1 MSFFLTFDNQKIL
14 KIIKFTHQNLKK
26 LKRKIPTFVFG
37 LSIGLLVGIGFF
49 VLKINDLFNKLK
61 ESASEKITVIE
72 KTVDTTDEDE
82 KTKNKNRFKINFKK
96 STKINYSEVDSL
108 IKEDSGINIASD
120 ELLTV
125 KNIKIIQIGEFIP
138 SKDSSDIQKTR
149 LDGTKSDLYFVEF
162 WKTPLNSKGYR
173 FTKNK
178 IMLYGFDDFSNLTL
192 YEIDHSFYIKSSDQ
206 VYKLLYSSEF
216 KQLDRVL
223 DSELL
228 AKIN

>member
-1 MSFFLTFDNQKIL
+1 M
-14 KIIKFTHQNLKK
+14 
-26 LKRKIPTFVFG
+26 KRKIPTFVFG

-72 KTVDTTDEDE
+72 KTVETTDEDE

-149 LDGTKSDLYFVEF
+149 LDNTNSELYFVEF

-192 YEIDHSFYIKSSDQ
+192 YEIDNSFYIKSSDQ

>member
-1 MSFFLTFDNQKIL
+1 M
-14 KIIKFTHQNLKK
+14 
-26 LKRKIPTFVFG
+26 KRKIPTFVFG

-49 VLKINDLFNKLK
+49 VLKVNDLFNKLK

-82 KTKNKNRFKINFKK
+82 KTKNNNRFKINFKK

-149 LDGTKSDLYFVEF
+149 LDNTNSELYFVEF

-192 YEIDHSFYIKSSDQ
+192 YEIDNSFYIKSSDQ

>member
-1 MSFFLTFDNQKIL
+1 M
-14 KIIKFTHQNLKK
+14 
-26 LKRKIPTFVFG
+26 KRKIPTFVFG

-149 LDGTKSDLYFVEF
+149 LDDTNSDLYFVEF

>member
-1 MSFFLTFDNQKIL
+1 M
-14 KIIKFTHQNLKK
+14 
-26 LKRKIPTFVFG
+26 KRKIPTFVFG

-125 KNIKIIQIGEFIP
+125 KNIKIIQIGEFIT

-149 LDGTKSDLYFVEF
+149 LDDTNSDLYFVEF

>member
-1 MSFFLTFDNQKIL
+1 M
-14 KIIKFTHQNLKK
+14 
-26 LKRKIPTFVFG
+26 KRKIPTFVFG

-72 KTVDTTDEDE
+72 KTVNTTDEDE
-82 KTKNKNRFKINFKK
+82 KTKNNNRFKINFKK

-138 SKDSSDIQKTR
+138 SKDSSDLQKTR
-149 LDGTKSDLYFVEF
+149 LDDTNSDLYFVEF

-192 YEIDHSFYIKSSDQ
+192 YEIDNSFYIKSSDQ

>member
-1 MSFFLTFDNQKIL
+1 
-14 KIIKFTHQNLKK
+14 

-61 ESASEKITVIE
+61 ESASGKITVIE
-72 KTVDTTDEDE
+72 KTINTTDEDE
-82 KTKNKNRFKINFKK
+82 KTKNNNRFKINFKK

-149 LDGTKSDLYFVEF
+149 LDDTNSDLYFVEF

>member
-1 MSFFLTFDNQKIL
+1 MSFFLTFDNQKIF

-49 VLKINDLFNKLK
+49 VLKVNDLFNKLK

-96 STKINYSEVDSL
+96 STKINYTEVDSL

-149 LDGTKSDLYFVEF
+149 LDDTNSDLYFVEF

>member
-82 KTKNKNRFKINFKK
+82 KTKNNNRFKINFKK

-149 LDGTKSDLYFVEF
+149 IDDTNSDLYFVEF

>member
-1 MSFFLTFDNQKIL
+1 M
-14 KIIKFTHQNLKK
+14 
-26 LKRKIPTFVFG
+26 KRKIPTFVFG

-72 KTVDTTDEDE
+72 KTVNTTDEDE
-82 KTKNKNRFKINFKK
+82 KTKNNNRFKINLKK

-149 LDGTKSDLYFVEF
+149 LDDINSDLYFVEF

>member
-1 MSFFLTFDNQKIL
+1 
-14 KIIKFTHQNLKK
+14 

-61 ESASEKITVIE
+61 ESASGKITVIE
-72 KTVDTTDEDE
+72 KTVNTTDEDE
-82 KTKNKNRFKINFKK
+82 KTKNNNRFKINFKK

-138 SKDSSDIQKTR
+138 SRDSSDIQKTK
-149 LDGTKSDLYFVEF
+149 LDDTNSDLYFVEF

>member
-37 LSIGLLVGIGFF
+37 LSIGLLIGIGFF

-72 KTVDTTDEDE
+72 KTVNTTDEDE
-82 KTKNKNRFKINFKK
+82 KTKNNNRFKINFKK

-149 LDGTKSDLYFVEF
+149 IDDTNSDLYFVEF

>member
-14 KIIKFTHQNLKK
+14 KIIKFTHQNLKN

-72 KTVDTTDEDE
+72 KTVNTTDEDE
-82 KTKNKNRFKINFKK
+82 KTKNNNRFKINFKK

-149 LDGTKSDLYFVEF
+149 IDDTNTDLYFVEF

>member
-14 KIIKFTHQNLKK
+14 KIIKFTHQNLKN

-72 KTVDTTDEDE
+72 KTVNTTDEDE
-82 KTKNKNRFKINFKK
+82 KTKNNNRFKINFKK

-149 LDGTKSDLYFVEF
+149 IDDTNSDLYFVEF

>member
-72 KTVDTTDEDE
+72 KTVNTTDEDE

-149 LDGTKSDLYFVEF
+149 IDDTNSDLYFVEF

>member
-1 MSFFLTFDNQKIL
+1 M
-14 KIIKFTHQNLKK
+14 
-26 LKRKIPTFVFG
+26 KRKIPTFVFG

-72 KTVDTTDEDE
+72 KTVNTTDEDE
-82 KTKNKNRFKINFKK
+82 KTKNNNRFKINFKK

-149 LDGTKSDLYFVEF
+149 LDDINSDLYFVEF

>member
-1 MSFFLTFDNQKIL
+1 VSFFLTFDNQKIF

-72 KTVDTTDEDE
+72 KTVNTTDEDE
-82 KTKNKNRFKINFKK
+82 KTKNNNRFKINFKK

-149 LDGTKSDLYFVEF
+149 IDDTNSDLYFVEF

>member
-1 MSFFLTFDNQKIL
+1 M
-14 KIIKFTHQNLKK
+14 
-26 LKRKIPTFVFG
+26 KRKIPTFVFG

-61 ESASEKITVIE
+61 ESANGKITVIE
-72 KTVDTTDEDE
+72 KTVNTTDEDE
-82 KTKNKNRFKINFKK
+82 KTKNNNRFKINFKK

-149 LDGTKSDLYFVEF
+149 LDDTSSDLYFVEF

>member
-1 MSFFLTFDNQKIL
+1 MSFFLTFDNQKIF

-49 VLKINDLFNKLK
+49 VLKVNDLFNKLK

-82 KTKNKNRFKINFKK
+82 KTKNNNRFKINFKK

-149 LDGTKSDLYFVEF
+149 LDDTNSDLYFVEF

>member
-1 MSFFLTFDNQKIL
+1 M
-14 KIIKFTHQNLKK
+14 
-26 LKRKIPTFVFG
+26 KRKIPTFVFG
-37 LSIGLLVGIGFF
+37 LSIGLLVGICFF
-49 VLKINDLFNKLK
+49 VFKINDLFNKLK

-72 KTVDTTDEDE
+72 KTVNKTNEDE
-82 KTKNKNRFKINFKK
+82 KTKNNNRFKINLKK

-149 LDGTKSDLYFVEF
+149 IDDTNTDLYFVEF

>member
-14 KIIKFTHQNLKK
+14 KIIKFTHQNLKN

-72 KTVDTTDEDE
+72 KTVNTTDEDE
-82 KTKNKNRFKINFKK
+82 TTKNKNRFKINFKK

-149 LDGTKSDLYFVEF
+149 LDDTNSDLYFVEF

>member
-1 MSFFLTFDNQKIL
+1 
-14 KIIKFTHQNLKK
+14 

-72 KTVDTTDEDE
+72 KTVNTTDEEE
-82 KTKNKNRFKINFKK
+82 KTKNNNRFKINFKK

-108 IKEDSGINIASD
+108 IKEDSSINIASD

-125 KNIKIIQIGEFIP
+125 KNIKIIKIGEFIP

-149 LDGTKSDLYFVEF
+149 LGDTNNDLYFVEF

>member
-1 MSFFLTFDNQKIL
+1 MSFFLTFDNQKIF

-49 VLKINDLFNKLK
+49 VLKVNDLFNKLK

-72 KTVDTTDEDE
+72 KTVNTTDEDE
-82 KTKNKNRFKINFKK
+82 KTKNNNRFKINFKK

-149 LDGTKSDLYFVEF
+149 IDDTNSDLYFVEF

>member
-1 MSFFLTFDNQKIL
+1 M
-14 KIIKFTHQNLKK
+14 
-26 LKRKIPTFVFG
+26 KRKIPTFVFG
-37 LSIGLLVGIGFF
+37 LSIGLLVGICFF
-49 VLKINDLFNKLK
+49 VFKINDLFNKLK

-72 KTVDTTDEDE
+72 KTVNKTNEDE
-82 KTKNKNRFKINFKK
+82 KTKNNNRFKINFKK

-108 IKEDSGINIASD
+108 IKEDSDINIASD

-149 LDGTKSDLYFVEF
+149 IDDTNTDLYFVEF

>member
-1 MSFFLTFDNQKIL
+1 M
-14 KIIKFTHQNLKK
+14 
-26 LKRKIPTFVFG
+26 KRKIPTFVFG

-72 KTVDTTDEDE
+72 KTVDSTDEDE

-149 LDGTKSDLYFVEF
+149 IDDTNSDLYFVEF

>member
-1 MSFFLTFDNQKIL
+1 M
-14 KIIKFTHQNLKK
+14 
-26 LKRKIPTFVFG
+26 KRKIPTFVFG
-37 LSIGLLVGIGFF
+37 VSIGLLVGIGFF

-82 KTKNKNRFKINFKK
+82 KTKNNNRFKINFKK

-149 LDGTKSDLYFVEF
+149 LDDTNSDLYFVEF

-192 YEIDHSFYIKSSDQ
+192 YEIDNSFYIKSSDQ

>member
-37 LSIGLLVGIGFF
+37 LSIGLLIGIGFF

-72 KTVDTTDEDE
+72 KTVNTTDEDE
-82 KTKNKNRFKINFKK
+82 KTKNNNRFKINFKK

-149 LDGTKSDLYFVEF
+149 LDNTNSELYFVEF

-192 YEIDHSFYIKSSDQ
+192 YEIDNSFYIKSSDQ

>member
-1 MSFFLTFDNQKIL
+1 
-14 KIIKFTHQNLKK
+14 

-72 KTVDTTDEDE
+72 KTVNTTDEDE
-82 KTKNKNRFKINFKK
+82 KTKNNNRFKINFKK

-149 LDGTKSDLYFVEF
+149 LDDTNSDLYFVEF

-192 YEIDHSFYIKSSDQ
+192 YEIDNSFYIKSSDQ

>member
-14 KIIKFTHQNLKK
+14 KIIKFTHQNLKN

-72 KTVDTTDEDE
+72 KTVNTTDEDE
-82 KTKNKNRFKINFKK
+82 KTKNNNRFKINFKK

-149 LDGTKSDLYFVEF
+149 LDDTNSDLYFVEF

>member
-1 MSFFLTFDNQKIL
+1 MSFFLTFDNQKIF

-49 VLKINDLFNKLK
+49 VLKVNDLFNKLK

-72 KTVDTTDEDE
+72 KTVNTTDEDE
-82 KTKNKNRFKINFKK
+82 KTKNNNRFKINFKK

-125 KNIKIIQIGEFIP
+125 KNIKIIQLGEFIP

-149 LDGTKSDLYFVEF
+149 LDDTNSDLYFVEF

>member
-1 MSFFLTFDNQKIL
+1 M
-14 KIIKFTHQNLKK
+14 
-26 LKRKIPTFVFG
+26 KRKIPTFVFG

-72 KTVDTTDEDE
+72 KTVNTTDEDE

-149 LDGTKSDLYFVEF
+149 IDDTNSDLYFVEF

>member
-1 MSFFLTFDNQKIL
+1 MSFFLTFDNQKIF

-37 LSIGLLVGIGFF
+37 LSIGLLIGIGFF

-72 KTVDTTDEDE
+72 KTVNTTDEDE
-82 KTKNKNRFKINFKK
+82 KTKNNNRFKINFKK

-149 LDGTKSDLYFVEF
+149 LDNTNSELYFVEF

>member
-1 MSFFLTFDNQKIL
+1 M
-14 KIIKFTHQNLKK
+14 
-26 LKRKIPTFVFG
+26 KRKIPTFVFG
-37 LSIGLLVGIGFF
+37 LSIGLLVGICFF
-49 VLKINDLFNKLK
+49 VFKINDLFNKLK

-72 KTVDTTDEDE
+72 KTVNKTDEDE
-82 KTKNKNRFKINFKK
+82 KTKNNNRFKINFKK

-108 IKEDSGINIASD
+108 IKEDSDINIASD

-149 LDGTKSDLYFVEF
+149 IDDTNTDLYFVEF

>member
-1 MSFFLTFDNQKIL
+1 M
-14 KIIKFTHQNLKK
+14 
-26 LKRKIPTFVFG
+26 KRKIPTFVFG
-37 LSIGLLVGIGFF
+37 LSIGLLVGICFF
-49 VLKINDLFNKLK
+49 VFKINDLFNKLK

-72 KTVDTTDEDE
+72 KTVNKTNEDE
-82 KTKNKNRFKINFKK
+82 KTKNNNRFKINFKK

-149 LDGTKSDLYFVEF
+149 IDDTNSDLYFVEF

>member
-1 MSFFLTFDNQKIL
+1 MSFFLTFHNQKIF

-72 KTVDTTDEDE
+72 KTVNTTDEDE
-82 KTKNKNRFKINFKK
+82 TTKNKNRFKINFKK

-125 KNIKIIQIGEFIP
+125 KNIKIIQLGEFIP